1 MIWGIL
7 RSTPFIMLADCE
19 GKLWYLLVLAR
30 LIVSI
35 ALQTTLDYREEEK
48 KKVVVTV
55 FETISFG
62 LGHKEERVCS
72 RMSHQDMRL
81 CDC

>member
-1 MIWGIL
+1 MVSSGF
-7 RSTPFIMLADCE
+7 STIDCFDRASDDSFE
-19 GKLWYLLVLAR
+19 A
-30 LIVSI
+30 
-35 ALQTTLDYREEEK
+35 LDYREEEK